1 LNFDK
6 GIEMKSIAVTCALA
20 FALWNAV
27 SAQPKLAIDS
37 MTVDLGAMYSGQ
49 VRTGRI
55 VLRNIGTQPLKI
67 LHVQPS
73 CGCTAVR
80 QPKSELQPNE
90 SDEVEVSFNS
100 MLYRGPIEKYV
111 NIETNDPLSQYVA
124 VKLIG
129 EVKEELA
136 PISNSYSVWMGNV
149 TVGKRIQQPISF
161 KNISG
166 KPIGILKITSTSA
179 SVTGESSQKRLQP
192 SDTLHINV
200 TALPEKLGYD
210 TSTLTIVTD
219 SKNQPTVELKVYF
232 IGQKEGQ

>member
-1 LNFDK
+1 
-6 GIEMKSIAVTCALA
+6 MKRLLVSLAL
-20 FALWNAV
+20 FFFFWTWT

-37 MTVDLGAMYSGQ
+37 MTVNLGDMYSGQ
-49 VRTGRI
+49 IRTGNI

-100 MLYRGPIEKYV
+100 AMYRGPIEKYV
-111 NIETNDPLSQYVA
+111 NIETNDPLSQYVT

-129 EVKEELA
+129 VVKDELD
-136 PISNSYSVWMGNV
+136 PTSSSHSVWMGNL
-149 TVGKRIQQPISF
+149 TVGKKVEQPFAFRNLSSRTISILNITSSSGSVTAESQQKKVRPNDTLSI
-161 KNISG
+161 
-166 KPIGILKITSTSA
+166 KITA
-179 SVTGESSQKRLQP
+179 M
-192 SDTLHINV
+192 
-200 TALPEKLGYD
+200 PEKVGYE
-210 TSTLTIVTD
+210 TSTLDIQTD
-219 SKNQPTVELKVYF
+219 SKNQPTVQVKIYY